1 MFKPFFGAAVP
12 CMKNKAFVALG
23 SCDNVQTER
32 SIFEY
37 ANWLKVT
44 RKQANGVTSSLFE
57 LLVAAKNGKLLCF
70 EKSSNRHKNNFV
82 SRILVIIAGKSII
95 TYQIKS
101 DLI

>member
-1 MFKPFFGAAVP
+1 
-12 CMKNKAFVALG
+12 MKNKAFVALG

-57 LLVAAKNGKLLCF
+57 LLVAAKNGK
-70 EKSSNRHKNNFV
+70 
-82 SRILVIIAGKSII
+82 
-95 TYQIKS
+95 
-101 DLI
+101 